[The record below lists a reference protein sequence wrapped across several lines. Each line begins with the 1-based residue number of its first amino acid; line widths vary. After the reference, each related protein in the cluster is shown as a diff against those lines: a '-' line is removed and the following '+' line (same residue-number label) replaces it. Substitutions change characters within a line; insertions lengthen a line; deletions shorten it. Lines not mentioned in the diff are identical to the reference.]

1 MPLSTLAVSKRMID
15 AGFTQR
21 QAEAQAEIWAEIVE
35 SDLATKR
42 DLKDVEVGLKRDIKE
57 LETSLRRDIKELE
70 VGLKHDIKELEVGL
84 KHDIKELEVGL
95 KHDIKA
101 LELKMDTWRE
111 SMTRQMWQMSM
122 GTAVAVTTLVGF
134 MIRFM
139 GR

>member
-84 KHDIKELEVGL
+84 KHDIK
-95 KHDIKA
+95 A

>member
-1 MPLSTLAVSKRMID
+1 MPLSTLAVSKRMVD
-15 AGFTQR
+15 AGFTQK

-42 DLKDVEVGLKRDIKE
+42 DLKDVDVGLKRDIKE

-70 VGLKHDIKELEVGL
+70 VGLKHDIKELEVS
-84 KHDIKELEVGL
+84 L

>member
-70 VGLKHDIKELEVGL
+70 VGLKHDIK
-84 KHDIKELEVGL
+84 
-95 KHDIKA
+95 A

>member
-1 MPLSTLAVSKRMID
+1 MID

-84 KHDIKELEVGL
+84 KHDIK
-95 KHDIKA
+95 A